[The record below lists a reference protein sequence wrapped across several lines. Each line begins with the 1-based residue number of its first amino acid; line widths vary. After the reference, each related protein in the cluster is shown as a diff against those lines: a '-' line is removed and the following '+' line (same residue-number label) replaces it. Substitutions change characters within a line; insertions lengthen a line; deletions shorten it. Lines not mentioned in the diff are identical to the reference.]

1 MSKDGLDE
9 AFHSADPDVRRR
21 AVQGMSLRPRG
32 TPLALIVDALSDSDW
47 RVRREAISLA
57 AQSAEKDALIDS
69 LLARLVDTDNTGLRN
84 AAIEVLGMVAQG
96 RAQKFADALAGA
108 GEGAQKF
115 VVEAM
120 GKTRDPRMIDHLE
133 PLVLGP
139 DGNVAAAAVEA
150 LVCIGGSRAEGLLKA
165 RLSTPHL
172 FLRISILEGLTRLGT
187 RLTWTELAPAV
198 DDAIVR
204 RISAELLGRTGEP
217 QALELL
223 LDLATDPSPQTS
235 SAALRAIAVLALE
248 TQADRK
254 ELIDRLSASNAS
266 FRRALHEALLH
277 GDTPTRQ
284 GAAYLAVLCRDASS
298 LEAVLQAVAD
308 DVVSPETV
316 VALRASG
323 SGLIDP
329 LLMQRGAEPRVWAI
343 ALELAA
349 ELSYRHLDE
358 VPTATRDRIR
368 SLIERDLT
376 DATDAVRAAAAESL
390 LWWGDPRDCR
400 ALVQC
405 LASPSHQVRA
415 AATRA
420 LEGLAKRVP
429 DAVEEALQEADLDG
443 PGGAD
448 IAHILARL
456 DSPRAEEL
464 LKRGLH
470 SAEPRTRRA
479 ALQALAIA
487 NASASDMAQLIGYAV
502 ADEDIDVQIAA
513 VRTLGQMSTREA
525 DGPLR
530 TALDSPFASTRAEAA
545 LALGRRDAN
554 GAIPHIRA
562 LLEDREPVVVS
573 AALDAL
579 AWLRDSEVAT
589 AVERALS
596 HADEEIFQAGL
607 RAARTLPVH
616 DAERLVGRGLVHSA
630 WNVRMLATKLLLDL
644 DTEHTRQLL
653 RQALTDETDS
663 MVRHAIESGLR
674 LGA

>member
-1 MSKDGLDE
+1 MTQDGLDE

-32 TPLALIVDALSDSDW
+32 TPLKQIVDALSDLDW

-57 AQSAEKDALIDS
+57 AQSAERDALIDS
-69 LLARLVDTDNTGLRN
+69 LLARLVGTDNIGLRN

-96 RAQKFADALAGA
+96 RAQKFADALTASGR
-108 GEGAQKF
+108 GAQKF
-115 VVEAM
+115 LVEAM

-133 PLVLGP
+133 PLVRGP
-139 DGNVAAAAVEA
+139 DANAAAAAVEA
-150 LVCIGGSRAEGLLKA
+150 LVCIGGSRAEDLLKE

-217 QALELL
+217 EALEFL

-235 SAALRAIAVLALE
+235 SAAIRAISVLASDV
-248 TQADRK
+248 QGDRD
-254 ELIDRLSASNAS
+254 ELVDRLSASNES

-277 GDTPTRQ
+277 GDTRTRQ
-284 GAAYLAVLCRDASS
+284 GAAHLAVLCQDQSS

-316 VALRASG
+316 VALRTSG

-329 LLMQRGAEPRVWAI
+329 LLMQRGSEPRVWAI

-349 ELSYRHLDE
+349 ELSYRHLDA
-358 VPTATRDRIR
+358 VPAATRDRIR

-376 DATDAVRAAAAESL
+376 DAADAVRAAAAGSL

-400 ALVQC
+400 ALVEC
-405 LASPSHQVRA
+405 LSSSSHQVRA
-415 AATRA
+415 AATSA

-429 DAVEEALQEADLDG
+429 DAVEEALHGADLDG

-448 IAHILARL
+448 IAHVLSRL
-456 DSPRAEEL
+456 DSAGAEEL

-470 SAEPRTRRA
+470 SGDPRTRRA
-479 ALQALAIA
+479 AVQALAIA
-487 NASASDMAQLIGYAV
+487 NASEMAQLIGYAV

-513 VRTLGQMSTREA
+513 VRTLGQMSTGDA
-525 DGPLR
+525 DGPLG
-530 TALDSPFASTRAEAA
+530 TALDSPYAPTRAEAA
-545 LALGRRDAN
+545 LALGRREAN
-554 GAIPHIRA
+554 GAIPRIRA
-562 LLEDREPVVVS
+562 LLEDKEPVVVS

-579 AWLRDSEVAT
+579 AWLGDSEVAT

-596 HADEEIFQAGL
+596 HADDEIFQAGL

-616 DAERLVGRGLVHSA
+616 DAERLVSRGLTHSA
-630 WNVRMLATKLLLDL
+630 WNVRMLAIKLLLDL
-644 DTEHTRQLL
+644 DTERTRLVL
-653 RQALTDETDS
+653 RRALTDETDA
-663 MVRHAIESGLR
+663 MVRHAIESGLQ

>member
-1 MSKDGLDE
+1 MTQDGLDE

-32 TPLALIVDALSDSDW
+32 TPLKQIVDALSDLDW

-57 AQSAEKDALIDS
+57 AQSAERDALIDS
-69 LLARLVDTDNTGLRN
+69 LLARLVGTDNIGLRN

-96 RAQKFADALAGA
+96 RAQKFADALTASGR
-108 GEGAQKF
+108 GAQKF
-115 VVEAM
+115 LVEAM

-133 PLVLGP
+133 PLVRGP
-139 DGNVAAAAVEA
+139 DANAAAAAVEA
-150 LVCIGGSRAEGLLKA
+150 LVCIGGSRAEDLLKE

-217 QALELL
+217 EALEFL

-235 SAALRAIAVLALE
+235 SAAIRAIAVLASDV
-248 TQADRK
+248 QGDRD
-254 ELIDRLSASNAS
+254 ELVDRLSASNES

-277 GDTPTRQ
+277 GDTRTRQ
-284 GAAYLAVLCRDASS
+284 GAAHLAVLCQDQSS

-316 VALRASG
+316 VALRTSG

-329 LLMQRGAEPRVWAI
+329 LLMQRGSEPRVWAI

-349 ELSYRHLDE
+349 ELSYRHLDA
-358 VPTATRDRIR
+358 VPAATRDRIR

-376 DATDAVRAAAAESL
+376 DAADAVRAAAAGSL

-400 ALVQC
+400 ALVEC
-405 LASPSHQVRA
+405 LSSSSHQVRA
-415 AATRA
+415 AATSA

-429 DAVEEALQEADLDG
+429 DAVEEALHGADLDG

-448 IAHILARL
+448 IAHVLSRL
-456 DSPRAEEL
+456 DSAGAEEL

-470 SAEPRTRRA
+470 SGDPRTRRA
-479 ALQALAIA
+479 AVQALAIA
-487 NASASDMAQLIGYAV
+487 NASEMAQLIGYAV

-513 VRTLGQMSTREA
+513 VRTLGQMSTGDA
-525 DGPLR
+525 DGPLG
-530 TALDSPFASTRAEAA
+530 TALDSPYAPTRAEAA
-545 LALGRRDAN
+545 LALGRREAN
-554 GAIPHIRA
+554 GAIPRIRA
-562 LLEDREPVVVS
+562 LLEDKEPVVVS

-579 AWLRDSEVAT
+579 SWLGDSEVAT

-596 HADEEIFQAGL
+596 HADDEIFQAGL

-616 DAERLVGRGLVHSA
+616 DAERLVSRGLTHSA
-630 WNVRMLATKLLLDL
+630 WNVRMLAIKLLLDL
-644 DTEHTRQLL
+644 DTERTRLVL
-653 RQALTDETDS
+653 RRALTDETDS
-663 MVRHAIESGLR
+663 MVRHAIESGLQ

>member
-1 MSKDGLDE
+1 MTQDGLDE

-32 TPLALIVDALSDSDW
+32 TPLEQIVDALSDSDW

-57 AQSAEKDALIDS
+57 AQSAERDALIDS
-69 LLARLVDTDNTGLRN
+69 LLARLVETDNIGLRN
-84 AAIEVLGMVAQG
+84 AAVEVLGMVAQG
-96 RAQKFADALAGA
+96 KAHRFADALAGA
-108 GEGAQKF
+108 GGGAQKF
-115 VVEAM
+115 LVEAM

-133 PLVLGP
+133 PLVRGP

-150 LVCIGGSRAEGLLKA
+150 LVCIGGSRAEGLLKE

-187 RLTWTELAPAV
+187 RLTWSELGPAV
-198 DDAIVR
+198 DDVIVR
-204 RISAELLGRTGEP
+204 RISAELLGRTGAPE
-217 QALELL
+217 ALEFL
-223 LDLATDPSPQTS
+223 LDLASDPSPQTS
-235 SAALRAIAVLALE
+235 SAALRAIAVLARE
-248 TQADRK
+248 TQGDRA
-254 ELIDRLSASNAS
+254 ELIDRLSASNES

-284 GAAYLAVLCRDASS
+284 GAAYLAVLCRDQSA

-316 VALRASG
+316 LALRTSG
-323 SGLIDP
+323 SVLIEP
-329 LLMQRGAEPRVWAI
+329 LLMQRGSEPRVWAI

-349 ELSYRHLDE
+349 ELSHRHLDE
-358 VPTATRDRIR
+358 VPAAIRDRIR

-376 DATDAVRAAAAESL
+376 DAVDAVRAAAAESL

-400 ALVQC
+400 ALVEC
-405 LASPSHQVRA
+405 LSSPSHQVRA
-415 AATRA
+415 AATSA

-429 DAVEEALQEADLDG
+429 DAVEDALREADLDG

-448 IAHILARL
+448 IAHVLSRL
-456 DSPRAEEL
+456 DSAGAEEL

-470 SAEPRTRRA
+470 SGDPRTRRA
-479 ALQALAIA
+479 AVQALAIA
-487 NASASDMAQLIGYAV
+487 NASDMAQLIGYAV

-513 VRTLGQMSTREA
+513 VRTLGQMSTGEA
-525 DGPLR
+525 DGPLG
-530 TALDSPFASTRAEAA
+530 TALDSPFAPTRAEAA
-545 LALGRRDAN
+545 LALGRREAN
-554 GAIPHIRA
+554 GAIPRIRA
-562 LLEDREPVVVS
+562 LLEDKEPVVVS

-579 AWLRDSEVAT
+579 AWLGDSEVAK

-596 HADEEIFQAGL
+596 HADDEIFQAGL

-616 DAERLVGRGLVHSA
+616 DAERLVSRGLAHSA
-630 WNVRMLATKLLLDL
+630 WNVRMLAIKLLLDL
-644 DTEHTRQLL
+644 DTERTRLLL
-653 RQALTDETDS
+653 RRALRDETDS

>member
-1 MSKDGLDE
+1 MTQDGLDE

-32 TPLALIVDALSDSDW
+32 TPLKQIVDALSDLDW

-57 AQSAEKDALIDS
+57 AQSTEKDALIDS
-69 LLARLVDTDNTGLRN
+69 LLARVVGTDNIGLRN

-96 RAQKFADALAGA
+96 KAQKFADALAASG
-108 GEGAQKF
+108 GGAQKF
-115 VVEAM
+115 LVEAM

-133 PLVLGP
+133 PLVRGP
-139 DGNVAAAAVEA
+139 DANVAAAAVEA
-150 LVCIGGSRAEGLLKA
+150 LVCIGGSRAEDLLRE

-217 QALELL
+217 QALEFL

-235 SAALRAIAVLALE
+235 SAAIRAIAVLASDV
-248 TQADRK
+248 QGDRD
-254 ELIDRLSASNAS
+254 ELVDRLSASNES

-277 GDTPTRQ
+277 GDTRTRQ
-284 GAAYLAVLCRDASS
+284 GAAHLAVLCEDQSS

-316 VALRASG
+316 VALRKSG

-329 LLMQRGAEPRVWAI
+329 LLMQRGSEPRVWAI

-349 ELSYRHLDE
+349 ELSYRHQDA

-376 DATDAVRAAAAESL
+376 DAADAVRAAAAGSL

-400 ALVQC
+400 ALVEC
-405 LASPSHQVRA
+405 LSSSSHQVRA
-415 AATRA
+415 AATSA

-429 DAVEEALQEADLDG
+429 DAVEEALHWADLDG

-448 IAHILARL
+448 IAHVLSRL
-456 DSPRAEEL
+456 DSAGAEEL

-470 SAEPRTRRA
+470 SGDPRTRRA
-479 ALQALAIA
+479 AVQALAIA
-487 NASASDMAQLIGYAV
+487 NASEMAQLIGYAV

-513 VRTLGQMSTREA
+513 VRALGQMSTGDA
-525 DGPLR
+525 DGPLG
-530 TALDSPFASTRAEAA
+530 TALDSPFAPTRAEAA
-545 LALGRRDAN
+545 LALGRREAN
-554 GAIPHIRA
+554 GAIPRIRA
-562 LLEDREPVVVS
+562 LLEDKEPVVVS

-579 AWLRDSEVAT
+579 AWLGDSEVAT

-596 HADEEIFQAGL
+596 HADDEIFQAGL

-616 DAERLVGRGLVHSA
+616 DAERLVSRGLTHSA
-630 WNVRMLATKLLLDL
+630 WNVRMLAIKLLLDL
-644 DTEHTRQLL
+644 DTKRTRLVL
-653 RQALTDETDS
+653 RRALTDEADS
-663 MVRHAIESGLR
+663 MVRHAIESGLQ